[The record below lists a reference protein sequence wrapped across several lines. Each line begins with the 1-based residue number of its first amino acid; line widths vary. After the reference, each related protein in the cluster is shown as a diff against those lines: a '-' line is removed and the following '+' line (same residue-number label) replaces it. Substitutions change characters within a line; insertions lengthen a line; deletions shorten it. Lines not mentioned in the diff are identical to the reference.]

1 MAREIT
7 IMSTRQ
13 SVDTVTQG
21 ETLSQTPFDLTV
33 RKDLQWQFS
42 DVETKF
48 VDHPSMLVSMLWA
61 GFSAG
66 ATPIESFFIK
76 TLLPTLETIDGDPKL
91 EQDVRDM
98 IAQEAQHSANHR
110 ILNDH
115 LKTKGYDIDAMQ
127 AYFKGQVAK
136 ATDGLSPKDMLGVVS
151 VGEHALYSFAHVYLK
166 SDKLR
171 KDFHPEVDRLF
182 LYHFLEEAEHGAVSH
197 DQYRY
202 FFGDNYWHRLY
213 TTWKALPIIGML
225 YGGIKVTANGMD
237 YKITLRD
244 HAQLFWYMW
253 INPGPMRGLA
263 AKLLEY
269 LMPWYKL
276 TFTHEDVGQMK
287 RWEEELHAKVNRAE
301 AQAA

>member
-1 MAREIT
+1 MSKITDEEIGAT
-7 IMSTRQ
+7 KQ
-13 SVDTVTQG
+13 
-21 ETLSQTPFDLTV
+21 TLSQTPFDLNV
-33 RKDLQWQFS
+33 RRDLQWDFS
-42 DVETKF
+42 DVEARF
-48 VDHPSMLVSMLWA
+48 VEHPCMLVSFLWA

-91 EQDVRDM
+91 ERDVRDM

-127 AYFKGQVAK
+127 AYFKAQVAK
-136 ATDGLSPKDMLGVVS
+136 ATAGLSPKDMLGVVS

-213 TTWKALPIIGML
+213 TTWKALPIINML
-225 YGGIKVTANGMD
+225 SGGLKVTAKGIGH
-237 YKITLRD
+237 KITLRD
-244 HAQLFWYMW
+244 RASFFWYLW
-253 INPGPMRGLA
+253 VFPGPMRGLSV
-263 AKLLEY
+263 KLLEY
-269 LMPWYKL
+269 IMPWYKL
-276 TFTHEDVGQMK
+276 TFTHEDVGQME
-287 RWEEELHAKVNRAE
+287 RWHQELYAGLPPADEHAA
-301 AQAA
+301 